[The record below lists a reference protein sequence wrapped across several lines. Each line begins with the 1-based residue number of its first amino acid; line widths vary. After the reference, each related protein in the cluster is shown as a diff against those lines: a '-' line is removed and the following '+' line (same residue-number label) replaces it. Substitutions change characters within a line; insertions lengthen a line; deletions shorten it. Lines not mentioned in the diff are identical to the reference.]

1 MIQLEKMTFESFLL
15 RINEMLV
22 DSEESHI
29 FSWTEKIEPF
39 APIALFQRAEE
50 TGKDRIFWMNST
62 HDFSIVGI
70 GATEKIIAEKDR
82 YTTLQ
87 RKWSDVIRSATVFD
101 PYKKE
106 GTGLIALGG
115 MTFDPLHEE
124 SGVWESFPTSQLTVP
139 TYSFVQHHDN
149 YYVTVTQKV
158 TSSID
163 VQQVLSEFAS
173 YKQFVHATYT
183 DSDYHTVLSKEEED
197 CPGWL
202 QSVEEA
208 ITEIKQGR
216 AGKIV
221 LARLLR
227 AHLSDKADL
236 SGMLARLKKTQP
248 TSYLF
253 AVEHGDD
260 CFIGATPERLIQVK
274 GDDVLST
281 CLAGTAP
288 RGKTATEDEKIA
300 DDLFNDEK
308 NREEHEHVV
317 QMIRR
322 AIEPFCMN
330 IDIPDEPTVYRLRN
344 LHHLYTPVRATLKE
358 KGSLFA
364 MIEALHPTPA
374 LGGVPRDYALEF
386 IREHESVNR
395 GWYGAPI
402 GWVDHSGNSE
412 FAVAIRSG
420 LVRKDEALLFAG
432 CGVMRDS
439 DPQLE
444 LEETGIKFLPM
455 LNVLEDKG

>member
-15 RINEMLV
+15 RINDMLA
-22 DSEESHI
+22 ESKKPHL
-29 FSWTEKIEPF
+29 FSWTEKVEPF
-39 APIALFQRAEE
+39 APIALFQRAKE
-50 TGKDRIFWMNST
+50 TGKDRVFWMNSA

-70 GATEKIIAEKDR
+70 GAAEKIVAESDR

-87 RKWSDVIRSATVFD
+87 RKWTELVERATVAD

-106 GTGLIALGG
+106 GTGLVALGG

-124 SGVWESFPTSQLTVP
+124 SKVWENFPTSQLTVP
-139 TYSFVQHHDN
+139 EYTFVQHKDD
-149 YYVTVTQKV
+149 YYVTVTQKA
-158 TSSID
+158 TGSLH
-163 VQQVLSEFAS
+163 VQQMLTEFAA
-173 YKQFVHATYT
+173 YKQFVTATYE
-183 DSDYHTVLSKEEED
+183 DANYHTVLTKKEED
-197 CPGWL
+197 CSGWL
-202 QSVEEA
+202 HSVEEA
-208 ITEIKQGR
+208 IEEIKQGR
-216 AGKIV
+216 AEKIV

-227 AHLSDKADL
+227 AKLSVKANI
-236 SGMLARLKKTQP
+236 SGMLTRLKKTQS

-288 RGKTATEDEKIA
+288 RGKTSAEDEKMA
-300 DDLFNDEK
+300 EALFADEK
-308 NREEHEHVV
+308 NREEHDHVV

-322 AIEPFCMN
+322 AIEPFCTN
-330 IDIPDEPTVYRLRN
+330 VAIPDEPTVYRLRN

-358 KGSLFA
+358 KNSLFA
-364 MIEALHPTPA
+364 MIQALHPTPA
-374 LGGVPRDYALEF
+374 LGGVPRDDALKF
-386 IREHESVNR
+386 IREHERVNR
-395 GWYGAPI
+395 GWYGAPL
-402 GWVDHSGNSE
+402 GWLDHTGNSE

-420 LVRKDEALLFAG
+420 LVRNDEALLFAG

-455 LNVLEDKG
+455 LNVLEDK